1 MRIIFNVASLKYPLT
16 GIGHYTQALLS
27 GLQKDE
33 RIAEVLCFTGSK
45 LVRLADATYLLSP
58 SVATRK
64 KTDGLRRLVRGFPG
78 AYQLRSRVGNAFFHR
93 ACRPLR
99 GKALYHET
107 NFILRPF
114 DGISLTTI
122 HDLSHIHYPR
132 YHPPERVRYLE
143 SELPKTLARATHII
157 TDSQF
162 VREELISSLG
172 VAAERITAVPL
183 GVGSRY
189 RPRREAETR
198 KILDF
203 YHLQHG
209 QYLLAV
215 ATMEPRKNLPG
226 LIAAYMRLPVSLR
239 RRFPLVLAG
248 DHGWKSLD
256 LEKTISSLEAKGEI
270 RRLGYLPAE
279 HLPCVYSG
287 AGAFA
292 FPSFYEGFGLPPLE
306 AMASGV
312 PVLTADNTSLVEVVG
327 DAAILVG
334 AEDNDAILVGLER
347 LLTDEEFRRTA
358 RQRGLAQASRFTWK
372 RCIDQLV
379 SIYRNVSG

>member
-1 MRIIFNVASLKYPLT
+1 MRVILNIASLKYPLT

-27 GLQKDE
+27 GLHEDE
-33 RIAEVLCFTGSK
+33 RIAEVLCFAGSK
-45 LVRLADATYLLSP
+45 LVRLSDATSLLSP
-58 SVATRK
+58 SVARRQ
-64 KTDGLRRLVRGFPG
+64 KTDGLRRFVRGLPG
-78 AYQLRSRVGNAFFHR
+78 AYQLRSRMGNVFFHR
-93 ACRPLR
+93 ACRRLV

-114 DGISLTTI
+114 DGISLTTV
-122 HDLSHIHYPR
+122 HDLSPMHYPR

-143 SELPKTLARATHII
+143 NELPKTLARATHII

-162 VREELISSLG
+162 VRGELISLLG
-172 VAAERITAVPL
+172 VAAERITAIPL
-183 GVGSRY
+183 GVGSQY
-189 RPRREAETR
+189 RPRGAEETR

-203 YHLQHG
+203 YHLRHG

-215 ATMEPRKNLPG
+215 ATLEPRKNLPG
-226 LIAAYMRLPVSLR
+226 LITAYTRLPVFLR
-239 RRFPLVLAG
+239 KRFPLVLVG
-248 DHGWKSLD
+248 GRGWKSFK
-256 LEKTISSLEAKGEI
+256 LEETISCLEVKGEI

-312 PVLTADNTSLVEVVG
+312 PVLTAGNTALVEVVG
-327 DAAILVG
+327 DAGILVE
-334 AEDNDAILVGLER
+334 AKDNDAILVGLER
-347 LLTDEEFRRTA
+347 LLMDEEFRRTA
-358 RQRGLAQASRFTWK
+358 RQKGIEQSSRFTWK
-372 RCIDQLV
+372 HCVEQTV
-379 SIYRNVSG
+379 STYYNVSG